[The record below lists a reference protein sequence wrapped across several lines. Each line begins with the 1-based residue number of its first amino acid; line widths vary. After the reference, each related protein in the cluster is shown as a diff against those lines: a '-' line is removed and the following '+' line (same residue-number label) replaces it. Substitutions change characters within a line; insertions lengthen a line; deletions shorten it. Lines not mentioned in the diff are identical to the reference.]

1 MPKRRSRAEIRVAD
15 GTGGML
21 QLHDQRFRDDWSVQF
36 SIPKEA
42 AGGWMRYLSAEC
54 ERRDW
59 NLAGLSQHERKE
71 DSGTVTISQHAKP
84 VIVLVWERKRGGAMI
99 VRARSEA
106 LSELPSSDVQQLLEQ
121 VTARCVARETQEFFR
136 WGCLEYEG
144 LPWRGELWLNDKLR
158 LGPPSEQYET
168 ALRGPRVVL
177 VSGLVQAVSAGDAGY
192 VFEKELQELGAF
204 LSVIMRTSVDRT
216 KQRQVWTCEVGADG
230 TVIKSL
236 RSIGTSSS
244 TGRPKYLRVALRR
257 PSRCTG

>member
-106 LSELPSSDVQQLLEQ
+106 LSELPSSDVQQLLELPH
-121 VTARCVARETQEFFR
+121 VASREKLRSSFAGVASNMR
-136 WGCLEYEG
+136 GCL
-144 LPWRGELWLNDKLR
+144 
-158 LGPPSEQYET
+158 
-168 ALRGPRVVL
+168 
-177 VSGLVQAVSAGDAGY
+177 
-192 VFEKELQELGAF
+192 
-204 LSVIMRTSVDRT
+204 
-216 KQRQVWTCEVGADG
+216 
-230 TVIKSL
+230 
-236 RSIGTSSS
+236 
-244 TGRPKYLRVALRR
+244 
-257 PSRCTG
+257 